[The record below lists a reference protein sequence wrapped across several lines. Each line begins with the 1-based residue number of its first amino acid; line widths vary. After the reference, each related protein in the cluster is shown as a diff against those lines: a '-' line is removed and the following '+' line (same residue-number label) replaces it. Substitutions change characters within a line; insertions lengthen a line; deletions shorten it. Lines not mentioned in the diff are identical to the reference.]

1 MTEAIDTKQQ
11 KKQHLKEVQHKLLCF
26 GEIFLN
32 DTTFPLSQN
41 KNNKK
46 KRISD
51 GKVVVY
57 PKIADG
63 KVLVGLKK
71 TLKNNGLDKS
81 ISLKISGETDP
92 RYWWSVPVG
101 LLSSTL

>member
-11 KKQHLKEVQHKLLCF
+11 KKQHLKEVQRKLLCF

-46 KRISD
+46 KNNRT
-51 GKVVVY
+51 K
-57 PKIADG
+57 
-63 KVLVGLKK
+63 
-71 TLKNNGLDKS
+71 KNNKNNRTKKNKKNRTKENKRKNQ
-81 ISLKISGETDP
+81 SLS
-92 RYWWSVPVG
+92 
-101 LLSSTL
+101 